1 MDTVEINDAFWNA
14 RIQATRE
21 GTLPAIHNQLK
32 ETGRWD
38 AFKLTWKP
46 GEPNQP
52 HYFWD
57 SDVAK
62 FVEGLC
68 YAMGHMDPSSTL
80 YTTYTRW
87 TEEAIEMIG
96 KAQADDGYINI
107 YFTVVEP
114 GKRWTNVM
122 QKHEMYCAGHL
133 LEAAIAHYSLTE
145 KTTFLDIMCRY
156 MDHIDSVFGPE
167 EGKKHGY
174 PGHEELE
181 LSLLKLYAVRP
192 DKKYVKLAQYFIEQ
206 RGHNNAEFYQ
216 KETRDRGEDPDKQ
229 HKNEGVTAWPDTS
242 SYWYMQ
248 AEDHVR
254 DLQKIRG
261 HSVRAMYYLTAVQHL
276 ANISN
281 DKTLD
286 LAVQRLWRNM
296 VDTKFYI
303 HGGIGAIDEWEG
315 FGEDYELPLK
325 CYSETCASV
334 GILFLG
340 RRMLQRKLEGEVARV
355 MERALYNNVLGGMSL
370 DGRSFFYDQPLEA
383 SGIKRS
389 EWFSVSCCPPN
400 VSRILNELEDYLFTT
415 TDSMVTVNFFI
426 GAQYN
431 RSGVRLQLTTEY
443 PWKGKLSVS
452 LYSDHPVAF
461 AVRRPA
467 SKLDS
472 SLEYTEKDGYLIYKA
487 RKWNDILQLAWNT
500 APKIVLPN
508 PKVDAIK
515 GLLAIQRGPFVYAVE
530 QMDSNVPIDTIS
542 ISRGASFEEKMTT
555 INGVEVCALHTLVDG
570 HDIQFLPY
578 FCWGNR
584 HPGEKMQVYVKQK

>member
-1 MDTVEINDAFWNA
+1 
-14 RIQATRE
+14 
-21 GTLPAIHNQLK
+21 
-32 ETGRWD
+32 
-38 AFKLTWKP
+38 
-46 GEPNQP
+46 
-52 HYFWD
+52 
-57 SDVAK
+57 
-62 FVEGLC
+62 
-68 YAMGHMDPSSTL
+68 
-80 YTTYTRW
+80 
-87 TEEAIEMIG
+87 
-96 KAQADDGYINI
+96 
-107 YFTVVEP
+107 
-114 GKRWTNVM
+114 
-122 QKHEMYCAGHL
+122 
-133 LEAAIAHYSLTE
+133 
-145 KTTFLDIMCRY
+145 
-156 MDHIDSVFGPE
+156 
-167 EGKKHGY
+167 
-174 PGHEELE
+174 
-181 LSLLKLYAVRP
+181 
-192 DKKYVKLAQYFIEQ
+192 
-206 RGHNNAEFYQ
+206 
-216 KETRDRGEDPDKQ
+216 
-229 HKNEGVTAWPDTS
+229 
-242 SYWYMQ
+242 
-248 AEDHVR
+248 
-254 DLQKIRG
+254 
-261 HSVRAMYYLTAVQHL
+261 
-276 ANISN
+276 
-281 DKTLD
+281 
-286 LAVQRLWRNM
+286 
-296 VDTKFYI
+296 
-303 HGGIGAIDEWEG
+303 
-315 FGEDYELPLK
+315 
-325 CYSETCASV
+325 
-334 GILFLG
+334 
-340 RRMLQRKLEGEVARV
+340 

-415 TDSMVTVNFFI
+415 TDSMV
-426 GAQYN
+426 A
-431 RSGVRLQLTTEY
+431 E
-443 PWKGKLSVS
+443 LSVS